1 MARQIDFDRASTLQ
15 VAMQTFWVKGYEATS
30 VSDLT
35 TAMGIGRQSLY
46 NSFGPKHTL
55 FLECLD
61 WYCANASALMFAP
74 MRDRG
79 GLVAIE
85 TYFEQS
91 IRNMTT
97 GPRIACF
104 LVNSTI
110 EVAPHDPEVAR
121 RADAFSTDL
130 VTALQAALTV
140 GIERGEIPPCD
151 ARITAQVLRNTWFGL
166 AVSSKAGV
174 DVDTLRA
181 VVQHTLSPLRA

>member
-85 TYFEQS
+85 AAELRGITLGQLKA
-91 IRNMTT
+91 TLAHAT
-97 GPRIACF
+97 GRC
-104 LVNSTI
+104 
-110 EVAPHDPEVAR
+110 
-121 RADAFSTDL
+121 
-130 VTALQAALTV
+130 
-140 GIERGEIPPCD
+140 GEE
-151 ARITAQVLRNTWFGL
+151 
-166 AVSSKAGV
+166 GV
-174 DVDTLRA
+174 
-181 VVQHTLSPLRA
+181 